1 MTTARAAATP
11 ADDTAAETDFCAEYT
26 DFRERTACRFGR
38 IDLAIEL
45 GHRLLD
51 NAERDRRRPRQE
63 DRDAPLQP
71 R

>member
-11 ADDTAAETDFCAEYT
+11 AHDTPAETDFCAQFT
-26 DFRERTACRFGR
+26 DFGERSACGFGR
-38 IDLAIEL
+38 IDLAL
-45 GHRLLD
+45 TMGHRLLD
-51 NAERDRRRPRQE
+51 NAERDKRGPREE